1 MFDLF
6 LGRFRRLDDETQNIV
21 RYNDYMSSL
30 LDDITALYD
39 IECEEFTQVSEDLI
53 RYMLINGHMGTI
65 KVGNKYFSGIGS
77 YTGKLDADGRGKEY
91 IVTLQNGEQ
100 YKGTI
105 GKDVVVCAWNNTRT
119 SSIPKLDRMADFLS
133 DIDVSLKMNLKYSR
147 VCPIPIVSTEQ
158 EEKSMQKV
166 LNDLWNGV
174 TRIFKRTQAVD
185 LSGVKKEDVLNLT
198 NPETAV
204 YLQNLSRLH
213 DEIIRRVYMEF
224 GIEVTN
230 KDKGAQLN
238 TEELTQNEDLVALK
252 TNKTYKKLLRY
263 AQECKK
269 VFGIDVKITPSKA
282 LTTEKDIETTD
293 NKVDESDND
302 NE

>member
-6 LGRFRRLDDETQNIV
+6 LGRFRKQDDETKQII
-21 RYNDYMSSL
+21 RYNDYMTSF
-30 LDDITALYD
+30 LDDIVELYS
-39 IECEEFTQVSEDLI
+39 IECDEFTQDSCDLI
-53 RYMLINGHMGTI
+53 RYAMINGHMGTI
-65 KVGNKYFSGIGS
+65 KVGDKYFSGIGS
-77 YTGKLDADGRGKEY
+77 YTGNLDADGRGKEY
-91 IVTLQNGEQ
+91 IVTLQNGET

-105 GKDVVVCAWNNTRT
+105 GKDVVVFAWNNTRT
-119 SSIPKLDRMADFLS
+119 SIYPKLDRASEFLA
-133 DIDVSLKMNLKYSR
+133 DIDLSLNMNLKYSR

-166 LNDLWNGV
+166 LSDLWNGC
-174 TRIFKRTQAVD
+174 TKIFKRTQAVD

-213 DEIIRRVYMEF
+213 DDIMRRTYMEF

-252 TNKTYKKLLRY
+252 TSKTFNKLKKY
-263 AQECKK
+263 ADDCKK
-269 VFGIDVKITPSKA
+269 VFGIDVRVSPNNA
-282 LTTEKDIETTD
+282 LTTEKDIETTE
-293 NKVDESDND
+293 NEVDESEGE